1 MEIIDFNPWW
11 KTGEIPNDYKD
22 MEKRNN
28 FTEIVKYLGVRQIIV
43 ITGLRRTGKTV
54 LMHHLIGHLLKNR
67 VKAENIM
74 YFNFDLLIEDLDIL
88 FNKYK
93 ESVNIDYKKDKV
105 YIFLDEIQKL
115 KDWQN
120 KIKIYYD
127 LYPNIKFFVSGSSS
141 LFIKKRTKESLAGRS
156 FDFQISPL
164 NFLEYIKLKNK
175 EDLMQNINL
184 HKTEIKDEIKE
195 YIKTGG
201 FPELIKEKNEFGIK
215 KYIKE
220 LIIDKI
226 VYIDIPEVFKI
237 DEPALLQNLISI
249 ISSSPGMIID
259 YETIAAD
266 LKRNRKTISNYLF
279 YLEEAFLIKKVYNF
293 SKNRLTSEKKSKK
306 FYPASISL
314 AFLYD
319 ADYGKVIES
328 LVLQNSVFKFFYR
341 KGDKEIDFINI
352 DTKKEICPIEV
363 KTGKNIDKETKKSM
377 LDFMKKYNVKKG
389 IIITQEHE
397 SEEKIE
403 WFGIKKEIKFIPLWK
418 WLLKKS
424 D

>member
-11 KTGEIPNDYKD
+11 KTGEIPNDYKE

-115 KDWQN
+115 RDWQN

-156 FDFQISPL
+156 FDFQIFPL
-164 NFLEYIKLKNK
+164 NFLEYLKLKNK
-175 EDLMQNINL
+175 ENLMQNINL
-184 HKTEIKDEIKE
+184 HKTEIKEELKD
-195 YIKTGG
+195 YIRTGG
-201 FPELIKEKNEFGIK
+201 FPELIKEKNDFNIK

-226 VYIDIPEVFKI
+226 TYIDIPEVFKI
-237 DEPALLQNLISI
+237 DEPVLLQNLISI

>member
-1 MEIIDFNPWW
+1 LL
-11 KTGEIPNDYKD
+11 
-22 MEKRNN
+22 EKRNN

-115 KDWQN
+115 RDWQN

-184 HKTEIKDEIKE
+184 HKTEIKEELKD
-195 YIKTGG
+195 YIRTGG
-201 FPELIKEKNEFGIK
+201 FPELIKEKNDFNIK

-226 VYIDIPEVFKI
+226 TYIDIPEVFKI
-237 DEPALLQNLISI
+237 DEPVLLQNLISI